1 MSLAVSG
8 SNPAYSLQSIQA
20 AQLALLNATEA
31 LTSGSRISNAAVDPS
46 GLAIFNNLS
55 TQSQGADTA
64 NENITEASDAVN
76 VAQGATSTVQTSLS
90 QINNLAIEA
99 NNGFNSPSDDAALQA
114 QANALVQG
122 INQVASETNFNGT
135 ALLNGANS
143 GNTPATPPT
152 AVVTSDGATNAGGGV
167 VTSATP
173 SAATTNGTFNVT
185 VDATGNADI
194 SFTDSATQTTVSV
207 GSVAANTSTTF
218 NGTTISVGN
227 ISASDAGT
235 SATVQ
240 TTAATAGS
248 TSGSVNVQSGANAG
262 QTTTVT
268 LTNASSSGLGIQNID
283 LSNPA
288 SATNAEGQI
297 NNAITT
303 LGAGQAQLGAETNS
317 LDAQF
322 SNNNTLSNNLANSAS
337 SIGDTQVG
345 QAVTQADQ
353 SKLQQQISIA
363 VLARAN
369 NDAGH
374 LNSFLSVFA

>member
-1 MSLAVSG
+1 
-8 SNPAYSLQSIQA
+8 
-20 AQLALLNATEA
+20 
-31 LTSGSRISNAAVDPS
+31 
-46 GLAIFNNLS
+46 
-55 TQSQGADTA
+55 
-64 NENITEASDAVN
+64 
-76 VAQGATSTVQTSLS
+76 
-90 QINNLAIEA
+90 
-99 NNGFNSPSDDAALQA
+99 
-114 QANALVQG
+114 
-122 INQVASETNFNGT
+122 
-135 ALLNGANS
+135 LLNGANS

-152 AVVTSDGATNAGGGV
+152 AVVTSDAATNAGGGV
-167 VTSATP
+167 VTSATA
-173 SAATTNGTFNVT
+173 SAATTSGTFNVS

-194 SFTDSATQTTVSV
+194 SFTDSATQTTVAV
-207 GSVAANTSTTF
+207 GSVAANSSTTF
-218 NGTTISVGN
+218 NGTTINVGN

-240 TTAATAGS
+240 ATAATAGS

-268 LTNASSSGLGIQNID
+268 LTNASSSGLGIENID

-317 LDAQF
+317 LAAQF
-322 SNNNTLSNNLANSAS
+322 SNNNTLSDNLANSAS

-345 QAVTQADQ
+345 QAVTQSDQ
-353 SKLQQQISIA
+353 STLQQQISIA